1 MSDPQVT
8 RRRLLTGGAV
18 VLGGTT
24 LGGLAVAA
32 TRESPPAAAEPS
44 SSWGAEAVPFRG
56 EHQPGVETPP
66 QAHAWFVALDLVE
79 DADRDALGRLLAL
92 WTDDIERLM
101 SGRAPLADQERELAA
116 VPAGLTVTVGL
127 GASLFARLGL
137 DDQRPPSLRPLP
149 ELRGDRLEPRWGE
162 ADLLLQIGADDLL
175 AVAHAVRVLTRDV
188 RSIATVRWTQRGF
201 TRARGSV
208 PTGTTPRNLLGQV
221 DGSVNPL
228 PGTQDFADVVW
239 ARTGP
244 AWWRGGSML
253 VVRRMRM
260 DLDRWEQLG
269 RADRELVVGRRLAD
283 GSPLTG
289 GVERDAVDLEA
300 LDATGLPVVPVAA
313 HVRVARARSSQERFL
328 RRGFSYDDTAERP
341 GDAGLIFCA
350 FMADVEA
357 QFLPVQRRIAAGD
370 LLSAWVTPVGSAVVA
385 VLPGARPGER
395 LAAGLPV

>member
-1 MSDPQVT
+1 MSDHPVT

-32 TRESPPAAAEPS
+32 SRQQPADAAETP
-44 SSWGAEAVPFRG
+44 WGAETIAFRG
-56 EHQPGVETPP
+56 EHQPGIETPVP
-66 QAHAWFVALDLVE
+66 AHAWFVALDLVP
-79 DADRDALGRLLAL
+79 DADREALGRLLAL

-101 SGRAPLADQERELAA
+101 SGRAPLADQERELAG
-116 VPAGLTVTVGL
+116 VPARLTVTVGV
-127 GASLFARLGL
+127 GATLFARLGL
-137 DDQRPPSLRPLP
+137 DAHRPPSLRPLP
-149 ELRGDRLEPRWGE
+149 PLSGDRLDPRWGE
-162 ADLLLQIGADDLL
+162 ADLLLQVGADDVL

-201 TRARGSV
+201 ARARGSV
-208 PTGTTPRNLLGQV
+208 ATSTTPRNLLGQV
-221 DGSVNPL
+221 DGTVNPV
-228 PGTQDFADVVW
+228 PGSDDFARVVW
-239 ARTGP
+239 SRTGP
-244 AWWRGGSML
+244 SWWHGGAML
-253 VVRRMRM
+253 VVRRIRM

-269 RADRELVVGRRLAD
+269 RTDRELVVGRRLAD

-289 GVERDAVDLEA
+289 GLEHDVVDLEQV
-300 LDATGLPVVPVAA
+300 DAAGLPVVPVAA
-313 HVRVARARSSQERFL
+313 HVRVARARSEQERFL

-350 FMADVEA
+350 VMADVEA

-370 LLSAWVTPVGSAVVA
+370 LLSSWVTPVGSAVVA
-385 VLPGARPGER
+385 LLPGAGPGER